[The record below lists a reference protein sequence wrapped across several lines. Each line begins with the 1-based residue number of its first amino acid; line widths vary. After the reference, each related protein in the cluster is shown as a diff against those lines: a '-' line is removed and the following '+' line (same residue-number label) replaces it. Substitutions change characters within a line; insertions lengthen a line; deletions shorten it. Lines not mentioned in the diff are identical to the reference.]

1 MEKKLNYSIEDI
13 NFSHFDQVIKLLQSV
28 SIFFPDKDHIKD
40 CWSKFI
46 NQENLYAVV
55 AVIDDEVIAY
65 GSILYGY
72 KIRGGLVGYI
82 EDIVVDASY
91 QKFGIGSCLVQK
103 LLEDSK
109 KKGSYKVCLQ
119 CKEHNV
125 DFYKKSGLSISG
137 VSMQS
142 FT

>member
-1 MEKKLNYSIEDI
+1 LEKKLNYSIEDI

-28 SIFFPDKDHIKD
+28 SIF